1 MSDTTTAPDTPPKRR
16 RLLQESPRFADS
28 FGLVLVL
35 LVIGFFVIAIGD
47 NNDVTR
53 ILSMVIWASA
63 TWLALRASDVKRRI
77 LRLALALIPLLTAVG
92 VVLVLVGS
100 DDTASFFTRLIT
112 ILLVLV
118 APVAILRR
126 LVQHPV
132 ISLNTF
138 YGAVCVYLLIALFFA
153 TIYGLIAFIYD
164 AQFFAQL
171 SGVAPKDTPQ
181 LDYVYF
187 SFTTITTTGY
197 GDYTAA
203 LNVGRMMAVVE
214 MIFGQ
219 LYLVTVVA
227 LVVQNLGQQ
236 SKLGRRMEEEL
247 EQKEHA
253 AVAGDDVPAETAAV
267 ARHMGPESG
276 DAGG

>member
-1 MSDTTTAPDTPPKRR
+1 MSAANSTSRAPQPKRR
-16 RLLQESPRFADS
+16 RFLEESPRFADS

-35 LVIGFFVIAIGD
+35 LVIGFFVIAAGE

-63 TWLALRASDVKRRI
+63 TWLALRAAQVKRRI
-77 LRLALALIPLLTAVG
+77 LRGALALIPLLTVVG
-92 VVLVLVGS
+92 IVLVLVGS
-100 DDTASFFTRLIT
+100 DSTASFFTRLIT

-118 APVAILRR
+118 APVAILKR

-153 TIYGLIAFIYD
+153 TMYGLISLIYD

-236 SKLGRRMEEEL
+236 SRMGRRMEEQL
-247 EQKEHA
+247 EVKVNAEH
-253 AVAGDDVPAETAAV
+253 GEDTGHPAQAE
-267 ARHMGPESG
+267 PDPSKDG

>member
-1 MSDTTTAPDTPPKRR
+1 MSDAGTTQTSPPKRR
-16 RLLQESPRFADS
+16 RFLEESPRFADS
-28 FGLVLVL
+28 FGLVLLL
-35 LVIGFFVIAIGD
+35 LVIGFFVIAAGENSD
-47 NNDVTR
+47 LTR
-53 ILSMVIWASA
+53 ILSMVIWAAA
-63 TWLALRASDVKRRI
+63 TWLALRASQVKRRI
-77 LRLALALIPLLTAVG
+77 LRGALALIPLLTVVG
-92 VVLVLVGS
+92 IVLVLVGS
-100 DDTASFFTRLIT
+100 DTTANLFTRLIT

-138 YGAVCVYLLIALFFA
+138 FGAVCVYLLISLFFA
-153 TIYGLIAFIYD
+153 TIYGLISLIYD

-171 SGVAPKDTPQ
+171 QNVAPRDTPQ

-197 GDYTAA
+197 GDYTSA

-236 SKLGRRMEEEL
+236 SRLGRRMEEEL
-247 EQKEHA
+247 LQKQSLA
-253 AVAGDDVPAETAAV
+253 
-267 ARHMGPESG
+267 ESG
-276 DAGG
+276 DPASPQTTDADQSGADAPAAD